1 MTDAEIKE
9 KIEELRDDNEALED
23 LLPDDDVQE
32 ELDRNLDEIQK
43 LKDKFE
49 NIRLSEEVDEEDF
62 DMEKKK
68 SGPVSDEIVD
78 VVGLMPKDWLYK
90 EGGKTEHYQYSVIV
104 SRENAYRFK
113 KGLEKLGYG
122 WDSYDE
128 KERYANIHFGLT
140 QSQYNN
146 VKKNSDILKLAEEVD
161 EFGVGGFVLGLVAGG
176 YVGYKIGVLQPQRE
190 TKDLLKTEKALY
202 KELKKKKKGKKTD
215 KEQEPKYTEYEDV
228 TYEKNYAK
236 GGKIKKY
243 TQKDNIIRKT
253 SSKNSYAIIDN
264 NGKEIEVRLT
274 LDDAK
279 EVIKELNQKSK
290 FKRTGERAGFDMRG
304 IYAKGG
310 RLTYDK
316 MESLIEEIDKP
327 KWEKS
332 FIKKIKSHPKVKKVG
347 LDNDFFAN
355 TYEITWNTGE
365 KWNELGMTSMGLFFQ
380 GEDYMA
386 LALKITDKGEF
397 KTGYEYENIKQ
408 VKMNKFDYSSGETLK
423 QSIYD
428 YIPEILKSTERKV
441 SKLKP
446 YGTYERYY
454 AKGGKLGKNKPYN
467 VDVYFE
473 DKQGNEYSEDRIDVV
488 AKSKAEI
495 KENINKVV
503 SKRRGVDLTDKK
515 HKKVRVVITE
525 LSLDEVGWEQAD
537 ADAHKSIEDYAKGGS
552 VSGTLKHNENIYVE
566 ELEKENY
573 VNLEKLL
580 DDLEATDLPLLNYY
594 IEGNISQSELY
605 KVRKI
610 IVNQN
615 ATAEIGYFDG
625 IKEAKEDKVFANSM
639 KKEGK
644 TPFQET
650 EISIQVVDRSKNR
663 FKFRYIVDELNKIFG
678 KRADGFQLWKDG
690 EEISGWYAKGGKIT
704 DSMIWNN
711 MQDDGD
717 IIEHWASDVGGSNE
731 SVDNIITYSNGKKY
745 LVTTNFDQ
753 DMLLTPSKIATEWE
767 DEYAKGGNIPKGH
780 TKELETEDF
789 IWYVDEN
796 GEYVIMI
803 RKSDG
808 SVVSDNYFAENDLY
822 ERMVEIANGRE
833 KYIYLRPESKQYLKE
848 FKEDY
853 AKGGVISIYEDN
865 GETMYEF
872 ESHDKYNG
880 NFSKTF
886 KSLESAKKWA
896 KSKGYDDLDVTEYK
910 YEKGGKTFEY
920 DPNIDYFSEYE
931 LLPNNI
937 QELMFDEGELEDY
950 RQTEK
955 LLQKLEEKGWTF
967 EYGLGNEVYDL
978 RPIMKSEK
986 YGSEYKKDE
995 DTLFYRPMDSNEEWS
1010 EVSDE
1015 AFDEEERKEF
1025 DKEMESIFK
1034 EKVKFE
1040 KGGLLRVLK
1049 DSGFNHHK
1057 GSPKNE
1063 LKHNRGQYIA
1073 TIGKDNM
1080 GEVVHLDIYTPNTK
1094 RFLSSTS
1101 FDNPKKLADY
1111 FDKNQL
1117 YAKGG
1122 KTKKSKPAPR
1132 KPISIKRGRDR
1143 SSGLRRMYGFAKGGR
1158 VMSIERLAQK
1168 LERAYPDIRM
1178 RENED
1183 SISVFEDFPTDRR
1196 GDNIADY
1203 YSESEDR
1210 VFGMANHFDN
1220 FLKRNGYWAEWVN
1233 PEHFKIYKL
1242 DNYAKGGTIEGLK
1255 NQLKDV
1261 EKALENTEE
1270 GGEEYAVLQDEQH
1283 RLDSKIS
1290 QMEFVSQLDP
1300 DSKNY
1305 NPKTEIYLKRKG
1317 YAKGGQ
1323 APDEYTGES
1332 PVLGY
1337 VKVLKDFKSS
1347 TYKDMPKKGDIL
1359 PFTEEKC
1366 DRYDVCHS
1374 VIAWYKGR
1382 GNEYS
1387 LKDEMRGLYD
1397 GDVQYTGKY
1406 FAKGGET
1413 DDVIMIE
1420 IGGDKKYPYYI
1431 KKIDT
1436 THIAMANNKDGV
1448 DLVVPSHIL
1457 QHKGESYY
1465 DDVRSWL
1472 RGGASP
1478 NGKSYDSDY
1487 YAKGGDLQEKI
1498 RVVNKSKIDE
1508 LENQKGKIE
1517 SEIEKLTENDDY
1529 DSQEVEGL
1537 NQTLGEIY
1545 EEIRILS
1552 YGKEGKPKS
1561 KFAKGGKTEPNS
1573 GDFFKEEVDE
1583 YGYSYSNYKNGEW
1596 EKIYNFLIKEG
1607 NSREETKEIML
1618 SKHTRWALDEADG
1631 GKSEGGTLKDFKKYY
1646 KKYKGKWFDK
1656 GGTVAEM
1663 YEIID
1668 VSENNKFDSV
1678 ISFDDLLN
1686 WTKEL
1691 AFTQSLESPST
1702 ITDAQDVLS
1711 KNNLIAVE
1719 FRKGG
1724 MPKEVTPLQS
1734 IQADIQDL
1742 EDSLQWL
1749 SGQDKRDIE
1758 LEIKRLKREEDRTLQ
1773 NIREGEKDLD
1783 KMVEKLIPKPKPK
1796 TKPKKKAKAK
1806 PKKKKQSKEE
1816 LLEEIESDMSSFSR
1830 RVNGSQSELNVDDDA
1845 VVFETRYLGNWSL
1858 PEDADE
1864 DDDEYQDYD
1873 WEEWDDYGKYHKI
1886 FKDWAKSQKWYKKV
1900 NLDLDVSEKN
1910 WVYFAIRLK

>member
-1 MTDAEIKE
+1 
-9 KIEELRDDNEALED
+9 
-23 LLPDDDVQE
+23 
-32 ELDRNLDEIQK
+32 
-43 LKDKFE
+43 
-49 NIRLSEEVDEEDF
+49 
-62 DMEKKK
+62 
-68 SGPVSDEIVD
+68 
-78 VVGLMPKDWLYK
+78 
-90 EGGKTEHYQYSVIV
+90 
-104 SRENAYRFK
+104 
-113 KGLEKLGYG
+113 
-122 WDSYDE
+122 
-128 KERYANIHFGLT
+128 
-140 QSQYNN
+140 
-146 VKKNSDILKLAEEVD
+146 
-161 EFGVGGFVLGLVAGG
+161 
-176 YVGYKIGVLQPQRE
+176 
-190 TKDLLKTEKALY
+190 
-202 KELKKKKKGKKTD
+202 
-215 KEQEPKYTEYEDV
+215 
-228 TYEKNYAK
+228 
-236 GGKIKKY
+236 
-243 TQKDNIIRKT
+243 
-253 SSKNSYAIIDN
+253 
-264 NGKEIEVRLT
+264 
-274 LDDAK
+274 
-279 EVIKELNQKSK
+279 
-290 FKRTGERAGFDMRG
+290 MRG